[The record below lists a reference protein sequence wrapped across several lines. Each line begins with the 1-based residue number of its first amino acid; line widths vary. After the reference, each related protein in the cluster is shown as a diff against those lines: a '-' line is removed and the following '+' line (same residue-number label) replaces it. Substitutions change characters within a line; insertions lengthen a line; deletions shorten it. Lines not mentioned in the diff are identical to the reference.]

1 MVLLLL
7 FEIHVSFSNMYHIL
21 SPSKISYWDEMILEN
36 VFESFIRI
44 WNLSPWFHFKSP
56 LLYACCIFVEFH
68 QYIHI
73 LIGVDNFNPFF
84 FFTTLMILPYI
95 YGILNKVNFVKSL
108 TWCKKECF
116 ILQIP
121 NNLDMNLPKCQ
132 NFATHISIHPL
143 QASLYICLVQTIIYN
158 FLLQPIAC
166 ILKVI

>member
-1 MVLLLL
+1 MFLFLTCITYWVLLR
-7 FEIHVSFSNMYHIL
+7 YHIEMKWYWKMYLNLL
-21 SPSKISYWDEMILEN
+21 SKFETLVHDSTSKVHYYMLVVYLLNFINIYIFLLEL
-36 VFESFIRI
+36 I
-44 WNLSPWFHFKSP
+44 
-56 LLYACCIFVEFH
+56 
-68 QYIHI
+68 I
-73 LIGVDNFNPFF
+73 LILF